1 MDSRA
6 LPDPLEVGEAINYE
20 VRDGIVYDLDFANL
34 LDEVADDYGVRFSR
48 SITIIYGPKILKILI
63 F

>member
-34 LDEVADDYGVRFSR
+34 LDEVAEDYGVRFPR
-48 SITIIYGPKILKILI
+48 SIIINIKDLNNPR
-63 F
+63 

>member
-34 LDEVADDYGVRFSR
+34 LDEVAEDYGVRFSR
-48 SITIIYGPKILKILI
+48 STIINIKDLNNPR
-63 F
+63 